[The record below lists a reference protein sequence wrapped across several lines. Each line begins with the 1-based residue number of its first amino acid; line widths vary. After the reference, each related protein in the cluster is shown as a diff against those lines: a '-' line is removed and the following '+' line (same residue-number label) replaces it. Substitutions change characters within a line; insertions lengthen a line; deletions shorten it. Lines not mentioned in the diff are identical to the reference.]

1 MIVDN
6 TSLTNKGTLGIIGL
20 EDYQWRLITV
30 VKQLGL
36 NVYLYLDHHDQQL
49 EQWADQTIVDNY
61 RVKESLQKFG
71 QQCDA
76 VIYTNPLLDA
86 VILKYLTQF
95 TTVPQGYGA
104 LEIVQDRIVE
114 RALLDQLNVNMPPYD
129 TVVSLDEVYQSIDA
143 IGYPAVLKSIQ
154 RGRGESILR
163 LNLQTDIARA
173 DAFIQAGSY
182 ILESWIDNSAEYAL
196 TVAYDGENF
205 VYYPIVQETYD
216 DQRRLVMAK
225 VVEEVDPALE
235 GEVERVSREVITTL
249 GYQGTLTLKF
259 YTTESGNLYVDEIV
273 PGLSISNVALQ
284 AAVSVMPEEQLVRMA
299 VGMVA
304 HQVDLLQEVVMVPIY
319 EAQQATINQAVLEQ
333 ADWQVEYLPA
343 PLSSVQ
349 GFVWLTGDEPAN
361 LIQQLADLNL
371 TSQPTDE

>member
-1 MIVDN
+1 MDN

-49 EQWADQTIVDNY
+49 ERWADQTIVDNY

-163 LNLQTDIARA
+163 LNRQTDIARA
-173 DAFIQAGSY
+173 DTFIQAGSY
-182 ILESWIDNSAEYAL
+182 ILESWIDHSAEYAL

-216 DQRRLVMAK
+216 DQRRLAMAQ

-284 AAVSVMPEEQLVRMA
+284 AAVSVMSEEQLVRMA